1 LGQTGAQGVN
11 LKTGSR
17 SHAGDPQNCVR
28 PALTITN
35 GRWTMSNYEYEDDD
49 DDFTQESGND
59 LVKQLRKA
67 AKQKDK
73 ELAELRAQFEGV
85 SKAQRERNIKDVLES
100 RGVNSKIAKFIP
112 SDLDPTEESLSK
124 WLDDNGDVFGFATE
138 SNQPVVDP
146 AQAAA
151 YKKMNSVTEQGLTP
165 DASDDIMRKLM
176 SANSKEELDDI
187 IRQSGL

>member
-1 LGQTGAQGVN
+1 
-11 LKTGSR
+11 
-17 SHAGDPQNCVR
+17 
-28 PALTITN
+28 
-35 GRWTMSNYEYEDDD
+35 MSNFEYEDDE
-49 DDFTQESGND
+49 DDFTTPVDSGND

-73 ELAELRAQFEGV
+73 ELAELRAQFENV

-165 DASDDIMRKLM
+165 DASEDIMRKLM

>member
-1 LGQTGAQGVN
+1 
-11 LKTGSR
+11 
-17 SHAGDPQNCVR
+17 
-28 PALTITN
+28 
-35 GRWTMSNYEYEDDD
+35 MSNNDYEDDD
-49 DDFTQESGND
+49 FDFEDTSSQTNQSND

-67 AKQKDK
+67 AKQKDR
-73 ELAELRAQFEGV
+73 ELAELKAQFENV

-124 WLDDNGDVFGFATE
+124 WLDDNGDVFGFQATD

-146 AQAAA
+146 ATAAA
-151 YKKMNSVTEQGLTP
+151 YKKMNNVTEQGLTP
-165 DASDDIMRKLM
+165 DSHDDIMRRLM
-176 SANSKEELDDI
+176 NANTKEELDEV

>member
-1 LGQTGAQGVN
+1 
-11 LKTGSR
+11 
-17 SHAGDPQNCVR
+17 
-28 PALTITN
+28 
-35 GRWTMSNYEYEDDD
+35 MSNYEYEDDD
-49 DDFTQESGND
+49 EDFTQESGNND

-151 YKKMNSVTEQGLTP
+151 YKRMNSVTEQGLTP
-165 DASDDIMRKLM
+165 DASDDIMRRLM
-176 SANSKEELDDI
+176 NANSKEELDEV

>member
-1 LGQTGAQGVN
+1 
-11 LKTGSR
+11 
-17 SHAGDPQNCVR
+17 
-28 PALTITN
+28 
-35 GRWTMSNYEYEDDD
+35 MSNFEYEDED
-49 DDFTQESGND
+49 DDFTQESGNND

-124 WLDDNGDVFGFATE
+124 WLDDNGDVFGFQATE
-138 SNQPVVDP
+138 SNQSVVDP

-176 SANSKEELDDI
+176 NANSKEELDDI

>member
-1 LGQTGAQGVN
+1 
-11 LKTGSR
+11 
-17 SHAGDPQNCVR
+17 
-28 PALTITN
+28 
-35 GRWTMSNYEYEDDD
+35 MSNFEYEDDD
-49 DDFTQESGND
+49 DDITTSDSGND

-85 SKAQRERNIKDVLES
+85 SKAQRERSIKDVLES

-112 SDLDPTEESLSK
+112 SDVDSTEESLSK
-124 WLDDNGDVFGFATE
+124 WLEENGDVFGLQATE

-165 DASDDIMRKLM
+165 DASEDIMRKLM

>member
-1 LGQTGAQGVN
+1 
-11 LKTGSR
+11 
-17 SHAGDPQNCVR
+17 
-28 PALTITN
+28 
-35 GRWTMSNYEYEDDD
+35 MSNYEYEDDD
-49 DDFTQESGND
+49 DDFTQESGNND

-124 WLDDNGDVFGFATE
+124 WLDENGDVFGFQASE

-151 YKKMNSVTEQGLTP
+151 YKKMNNVTEQGLTP
-165 DASDDIMRKLM
+165 DASEDIMRKLLN
-176 SANSKEELDDI
+176 ANSKEELDDI

>member
-1 LGQTGAQGVN
+1 
-11 LKTGSR
+11 
-17 SHAGDPQNCVR
+17 
-28 PALTITN
+28 
-35 GRWTMSNYEYEDDD
+35 MSNYEYEDDD
-49 DDFTQESGND
+49 EDFTQESGNND

-138 SNQPVVDP
+138 SNQTVVDP

-151 YKKMNSVTEQGLTP
+151 YKRMNSVTEQGLTP
-165 DASDDIMRKLM
+165 DASDDIMRRLM
-176 SANSKEELDDI
+176 SANSKEELDEV